1 MKRTLSKLFI
11 FAAGAAVGAVTTWKL
26 LDRKYQEQAI
36 QEAEEIRE
44 YYRDKYSEI
53 EDDSTEEVEEDDEA
67 DPDEKPDIR
76 EYAAMVNREGYTNY
90 AAGGVREERPKEVSD
105 VERPYVISPEEF
117 GETDYKTVSLTYYK
131 DEVLA
136 DGRNKIIKNVD
147 DVVGIDSLDHFGEYE
162 DDSVFVRND
171 AKKTDYEIL
180 LDDRAYSE
188 IINTTAHSAED
199 E

>member
-1 MKRTLSKLFI
+1 MKNTLSKALI

-26 LDRKYQEQAI
+26 LETKYRVQAI

-44 YYRDKYSEI
+44 YYREKYG
-53 EDDSTEEVEEDDEA
+53 EDEGEATEEVEEADDEA
-67 DPDEKPDIR
+67 DPNDKPDIH
-76 EYAAMVNREGYTNY
+76 EYAAMVLGEGYTNY
-90 AAGGVREERPKEVSD
+90 SANEKQKGVKD
-105 VERPYVISPEEF
+105 MAKPYVIAPEEF

-136 DGRNKIIKNVD
+136 DGRNKIVKNVA
-147 DVVGIDSLDHFGEYE
+147 DVVGSDFADHFGEYE

-188 IINTTAHSAED
+188 VINTTAHSAED